1 MDMRMARWFWSGAV
15 ALAMVVAAFGTADA
29 QVPAETGTVR
39 VVHGLRGLVAD
50 VYLDGT
56 LVLPTFQPERS
67 TDPLPIPA
75 GVHLVEIRSAGAAST
90 ETPLLT
96 QNVTVPAGF
105 VGSLVAHL
113 NGAGQPTLTAFADD
127 LTAVPAGES
136 RVVVRHAAAA
146 EQVNVLLNDEPRFT
160 AVAPQTEAGSVLGA
174 GDYELAV
181 TPAAGGAPIASP
193 QTVQYPDGTANFMY
207 LIGSQADGTLGWA
220 AVQVADLQ
228 TAPLVIQTGD
238 GSTEGSD
245 GAPTLAIVAARRS
258 RARGRRR
265 RPLGAVAPHLTTMRR
280 TVALA
285 ALLGLSACAGATVE
299 RRGPG
304 TNRRGHDDRRPTS
317 TTTTTDRRGDDD
329 DDRRSSTTTS
339 TVPPTAPTVAP
350 IVTYAADVGILAP
363 VAVAHR

>member
-1 MDMRMARWFWSGAV
+1 MNMRMARWLLSGAI
-15 ALAMVVAAFGTADA
+15 ALGVTAAAFGPAGA
-29 QVPAETGTVR
+29 QTPEEPGSVR

-75 GVHLVEIRSAGAAST
+75 GVHLVEIRNAGAAMT
-90 ETPLLT
+90 DTPLLT

-113 NGAGQPTLTAFADD
+113 NGSGQPTLTAFADD
-127 LTAVPAGES
+127 LTAVPAGDS

-160 AVAPQTEAGSVLGA
+160 AVAPQTEAGDVLGA

-181 TPAAGGAPIASP
+181 TPATGGAPIASP
-193 QTVQYPDGTANFMY
+193 QAVQYPDGTANFMY

-220 AVQVADLQ
+220 AVQVGQLQ

-238 GSTEGSD
+238 GSTGGSGRAD
-245 GAPTLAIVAARRS
+245 AADRHARRG
-258 RARGRRR
+258 RAGGRRR
-265 RPLGAVAPHLTTMRR
+265 RSAGRSSAAPDDCRCVARSSSPHWSPRSAAAAPARPSAPRR
-280 TVALA
+280 P
-285 ALLGLSACAGATVE
+285 
-299 RRGPG
+299 RRRHRRRRPG
-304 TNRRGHDDRRPTS
+304 T
-317 TTTTTDRRGDDD
+317 
-329 DDRRSSTTTS
+329 
-339 TVPPTAPTVAP
+339 
-350 IVTYAADVGILAP
+350 
-363 VAVAHR
+363 

>member
-1 MDMRMARWFWSGAV
+1 MDMRMARWFWSSAV
-15 ALAMVVAAFGTADA
+15 ALAMVAAAAFGTAEA
-29 QVPAETGTVR
+29 QVPDETGTVR

-127 LTAVPAGES
+127 LTAVPPGES

-160 AVAPQTEAGSVLGA
+160 AVAPQTESGSVLGA
-174 GDYELAV
+174 GDYEVAV
-181 TPAAGGAPIASP
+181 TPAAGGTPIASP

-220 AVQVADLQ
+220 AVQVAELQ

-238 GSTEGSD
+238 GSTEGSG
-245 GAPTLAIVAARRS
+245 GAPTLAIVALAAAVLAAGGVGRWALLRRS
-258 RARGRRR
+258 
-265 RPLGAVAPHLTTMRR
+265 
-280 TVALA
+280 
-285 ALLGLSACAGATVE
+285 
-299 RRGPG
+299 
-304 TNRRGHDDRRPTS
+304 
-317 TTTTTDRRGDDD
+317 
-329 DDRRSSTTTS
+329 
-339 TVPPTAPTVAP
+339 
-350 IVTYAADVGILAP
+350 
-363 VAVAHR
+363 